1 MTVFDSVDKNIK
13 LDELKSEN
21 IESKFSNDLLANA
34 TANNNNDKFDET
46 KSKIIENVAIT
57 VDGISSKKTVDDPD
71 DKKLLRK
78 LDLHVI
84 PGMTL
89 LYLLNYLDRVNI
101 GQAKLNGITTS
112 LNLSSAQYNACLS
125 VVYVTY
131 VAFEVPSNLI
141 LKKLR
146 PSRWIPL
153 IMVTWGIV
161 TTLTGLVNSYGSLL
175 ACRLLLGA
183 PEAGLFPGATYYLSS
198 WYKRRELSW
207 RVSILFSAATL
218 AGTFGGILAY
228 GINHMNG
235 LGGQEGWRWIFYIE
249 GIVTVIVGVLAF
261 FFINDFPSDRPKFL
275 TESECNRVLVRL
287 RTDAGPGGAEHFSW
301 KQVVSA
307 FLGWKLYIW
316 SLNYLGILVPLL
328 SLSLFLPTIVQHLGF
343 VSYKAQ
349 LLTAPPYAFAF
360 ITTVTTAYFSDKY
373 ARRGIFILF
382 WLLITMIGYLI
393 LIVVDNLAA
402 KYFAVFLAAGGI
414 PPCVAT
420 CIAFI
425 SGNTSPQT
433 KRATS
438 LAFMISVGNC
448 GGIIS
453 GQIYLS
459 QDAPRFILGH
469 AINLGF
475 CILAIIC
482 TSILMIGLGLENRRR
497 DRLYGPSTNIVTTHT
512 NTTVDMFGLGSAE
525 DRRRWGYENMSEQEI
540 RDLGDKH
547 AAWRYI
553 L

>member
-1 MTVFDSVDKNIK
+1 MTLFDKVDENIK
-13 LDELKSEN
+13 LDELKSQN
-21 IESKFSNDLLANA
+21 IENKFSNNLLANA
-34 TANNNNDKFDET
+34 TANNNDKFHET
-46 KSKIIENVAIT
+46 KSETIEYTLNVAT
-57 VDGISSKKTVDDPD
+57 VGDISSTKTVDDPD

-78 LDLHVI
+78 LDLRLI
-84 PGMTL
+84 PGITL

-112 LNLSSAQYNACLS
+112 LNLPSAQYNACLS

-183 PEAGLFPGATYYLSS
+183 PEAGLFPG
-198 WYKRRELSW
+198 
-207 RVSILFSAATL
+207 
-218 AGTFGGILAY
+218 
-228 GINHMNG
+228 
-235 LGGQEGWRWIFYIE
+235 
-249 GIVTVIVGVLAF
+249 
-261 FFINDFPSDRPKFL
+261 
-275 TESECNRVLVRL
+275 
-287 RTDAGPGGAEHFSW
+287 
-301 KQVVSA
+301 
-307 FLGWKLYIW
+307 
-316 SLNYLGILVPLL
+316 
-328 SLSLFLPTIVQHLGF
+328 F

-349 LLTAPPYAFAF
+349 LLTAPPYAVAF

-373 ARRGIFILF
+373 VQRGIFILF

-393 LIVVDNLAA
+393 LIVVNSLGA

-420 CIAFI
+420 CIAFL

-453 GQIYLS
+453 GQIYRS
-459 QDAPRFILGH
+459 EDAPRFILGH

-475 CILAIIC
+475 CTLAIIC
-482 TSILMIGLGLENRRR
+482 TSILRIGLRLENRRR
-497 DRLYGPSTNIVTTHT
+497 DRLYGPSTNVVITHT

-547 AAWRYI
+547 ATWRYI